1 MANNTTIRTFSL
13 SDWAVNN
20 RTSVYLIIFI
30 LVIMGILSYNGMP
43 KESFPEIKQPQVYVN
58 TIYPGNSPVDMENL
72 VSRPIEKE
80 LNTITG
86 VKKISSKSIQD
97 VSVIIV
103 DFEYD
108 IPVEDAYQD
117 VKDAVDK
124 VKKDLPTDLP
134 TDPVVQEM
142 DISELMPVMNVNISG
157 NYSQEQL
164 KEFAEYLEDKIE
176 DLPQISAVDISGVQ
190 EDEVEIAIDKNK
202 MEALAISLD
211 DVENAVRGENATI
224 SGGDIKVITGD
235 DISRRNLRI
244 DGEFKD
250 YRTIEDVIVKNE
262 DQHVVYLRDIGKVR
276 FGPKEPTSFARL
288 NGQPVLTLDVK
299 KKAGENLL
307 TASASIKNI
316 IADAQENH
324 FPKDLNV
331 IITNDQ
337 SKETISIVNN
347 LENSIIMG
355 VILVVL
361 VLMFFLGLRNS
372 LFVGIAI
379 PLSMLMGIAI
389 LDMGGNTMNMMVLFS
404 LILALGMLVDNGI
417 VVVENIFRMRQEG
430 KNAVDSSR
438 QGVGEVATA
447 IISSTAT
454 TLAAFIPLLF
464 WDSLM
469 GEFMKFLPITLIIV
483 LASSLFVA
491 LVINPVLTTDLMTV
505 DIKKP
510 RPLRK
515 FWIRNAV
522 SFALGMLIWLS
533 GTFKILG
540 ALFVIGALF
549 SIIYRFALKPFSII
563 FQEKI
568 MPVIENFYIKTIR
581 FALKRY
587 NPVFLL
593 IGTFVLLIFSII
605 FFSVSG
611 PKVLFF
617 PETDPKMV
625 FAYIETPIGTDI
637 EQTNEIVLDLEKKI
651 NKAIDDDRVIV
662 EAVLAQVGENTGDP
676 MEGMQPGSSPN
687 KAKITVSFYDYEKR
701 TLDLKYDTSTSTV
714 MKKINAAVSDDAR
727 AKITVAKN
735 VDGPPVGK
743 PINVEVHGENFL
755 ELIAYVE
762 QIKKKM
768 ESANVPGVDQL
779 KTDLELGKPMLEIH
793 INRDAARR
801 FGLSTGQIGQTI
813 RTALFGKEISK
824 YKKGE
829 DEYEIQMRFMDEY
842 RYNLSDL
849 LDTRITFRN
858 QTTGKIV
865 QVPVSAVADIEFNT
879 TYGSVKRLDLERVIS
894 IFSEVEEGYN
904 ANEIVAEYKK
914 ILADLPPKEGYAFE
928 FTGEQQEQA
937 ETMAF
942 MIRALMIAI
951 FVIFL
956 IIVTQFNSIIGPLII
971 MGSVLFS
978 TIGVFL
984 GFAIFKMPFV
994 ILMCG
999 IGIIS
1004 LAGVVVNNAIVLIDY
1019 INLLRKR
1026 RREELG
1032 VPDGVYLSKTEIVN
1046 TIIDGGKTRLRPVL
1060 LTAITTVLGLIPLA
1074 LGLNI
1079 NFGSLLADLDPM
1091 YYTGGDNASFWGPM
1105 AWTVIFGLTF
1115 ATFLTLVIVP
1125 VMYLLADMAMIRL
1138 KKAMKDF
1145 GD

>member
-1 MANNTTIRTFSL
+1 MTKSKFIKTFKL
-13 SDWAVNN
+13 SDWSVNN

-30 LVIMGILSYNGMP
+30 LVIMGIMSYNGMP

-72 VSRPIEKE
+72 ISRPLEKE
-80 LNTITG
+80 LNSISG
-86 VKKISSKSIQD
+86 VKKINSTSIQD
-97 VSVIIV
+97 VSIIVV

-134 TDPVVQEM
+134 TDPQVQEM

-157 NYSQEQL
+157 DYNSDQL
-164 KEFAEYLEDKIE
+164 KDFAEYLEEKIE
-176 DLPQISAVDISGVQ
+176 DLPQISGVDISGVQ
-190 EDEVEIAIDKNK
+190 EDEVEISIDKNK
-202 MEALAISLD
+202 MEALEISLND
-211 DVENAVRGENATI
+211 IENAVRGENATI
-224 SGGDIKVITGD
+224 SGGDIKVISGD

-250 YRTIEDVIVKNE
+250 YKEIEDVIVKSENQ
-262 DQHVVYLRDIGKVR
+262 DIVYLKDIASVS
-276 FGPKEPTSFARL
+276 FGPKEPTSFSRL
-288 NGQPVLTLDVK
+288 NGQNVLTLDVK

-307 TASASIKNI
+307 VASEQIKSI
-316 IADAQENH
+316 IADAQTNV

-331 IITNDQ
+331 IVTNDQ
-337 SKETISIVNN
+337 SKETLSIVSN

-355 VILVVL
+355 VIFVVL
-361 VLMFFLGLRNS
+361 TLMFFLGLRNS

-379 PLSMLMGIAI
+379 PLSMLMGIFI
-389 LDMGGNTMNMMVLFS
+389 LDIGGNTMNMMVLFS

-417 VVVENIFRMRQEG
+417 VVVENIYRMRQEG
-430 KNAVDSSR
+430 KNAEDGSR
-438 QGVGEVATA
+438 EGVGEVASA

-454 TLAAFIPLLF
+454 TLAAFVPLLF

-491 LVINPVLTTDLMTV
+491 LVINPALTTDLMSL
-505 DIKKP
+505 DHKKP
-510 RPLRK
+510 RPLKK
-515 FWIRNAV
+515 FWVRNTV
-522 SFALGMLIWLS
+522 SFLLGLFIWFS
-533 GTFKILG
+533 GAFKILG
-540 ALFVIGALF
+540 ALFIIGAFF
-549 SIIYRFALKPFSII
+549 SVIYRFVLKPFSLL
-563 FQEKI
+563 FQEKLI
-568 MPVIENFYIKTIR
+568 PVIENIYIKTVT

-587 NPVFLL
+587 NPVILL
-593 IGTFVLLIFSII
+593 IGTFFLLIFSIA
-605 FFSVSG
+605 FFGASN

-617 PETDPKMV
+617 PDNEPKMV
-625 FAYIETPIGTDI
+625 FAYIETPLGTDI
-637 EQTNEIVLDLEKKI
+637 EETNKITLELEKKI
-651 NKAIDDDRVIV
+651 NAAIDDDRVIV

-701 TLDLKYDTSTSTV
+701 TLELKYPLSTREL
-714 MKKINAAVSDDAR
+714 MKKIDKAVSNFPSAR
-727 AKITVAKN
+727 ITVAKN

-743 PINVEVHGENFL
+743 PINVEVHGEDYL

-768 ESANVPGVDQL
+768 EAANIKGVDQL
-779 KTDLELGKPMLEIH
+779 KTDLELGKPMLEIN

-801 FGLSTGQIGQTI
+801 YGVSTGQIGQTI

-824 YKKGE
+824 YKQGE
-829 DEYEIQMRFMDEY
+829 DEYEIQLRFMEEY

-858 QTTGKIV
+858 QSNGKIV
-865 QVPVSAVADIEFNT
+865 QVPISAVANIEFNT

-894 IFSEVEEGYN
+894 IFSEIEEDAN
-904 ANEIVAEYKK
+904 ANEIVAQYKE
-914 ILADLPPKEGYAFE
+914 ILADLPAKEGYAFE

-937 ETMAF
+937 DTMAF
-942 MIRALMIAI
+942 MIKALMISVFI
-951 FVIFL
+951 IFL

-984 GFAIFKMPFV
+984 GFAIFNMPFV

-1019 INLLRKR
+1019 INLLRVR
-1026 RREELG
+1026 RKEELG
-1032 VPDGVYLSKTEIVN
+1032 VPINEYLPRNEIIK

-1074 LGLNI
+1074 LGINI
-1079 NFGSLLADLDPM
+1079 NFGSLLTDLDPM
-1091 YYTGGDNASFWGPM
+1091 FYSGGDNANFWGPM
-1105 AWTVIFGLTF
+1105 AWTVIFGLIF

-1125 VMYLLADMAMIRL
+1125 VMYLLADIFMIKMKRL
-1138 KKAMKDF
+1138 LKNV